1 MMNTT
6 DTITQ
11 HALNRYNRLFDN
23 HQYQAIA
30 ALIAADLRLDR
41 ESIRLSDAM
50 NLITDVA
57 LSLNGHP
64 HYAMAW
70 LKLAT
75 FCGQNAVTIP
85 TVDAIYTYLLLFQ
98 QMKDTR
104 ADDFEGTAKALLK
117 AYITTDTL
125 RAAVSYAN
133 GVHGGRGRMAYEL
146 LAAADYF
153 IQATLQLLIH
163 GDLAYIREK
172 LQSGL
177 RRITGALY
185 EGVRHSDTPVM
196 FNFKETYFPTEN
208 DRR

>member
-1 MMNTT
+1 MNIPDSTT
-6 DTITQ
+6 Q
-11 HALNRYNRLFDN
+11 QALNRYNRLFDN

-30 ALIAADLRLDR
+30 TGLATDLRVDR

-64 HYAMAW
+64 HYEMAW

-75 FCGQNAVTIP
+75 FCGQNAVTIS
-85 TVDAIYTYLLLFQ
+85 TIDTIYTYLLIFQ
-98 QMKDTR
+98 PVKDTR
-104 ADDFEGTAKALLK
+104 ADDFEVTAKALLK
-117 AYITTDTL
+117 AYETTDTL
-125 RAAVSYAN
+125 RAAVSCSN
-133 GVHGGRGRMAYEL
+133 GVHGWRGRMAYEL
-146 LAAADYF
+146 LAAADYLV
-153 IQATLQLLIH
+153 QAAIQLLIH
-163 GDLAYIREK
+163 GDLSYIREK

-185 EGVRHSDTPVM
+185 EGVHHSDVPEM
-196 FNFKETYFPTEN
+196 FNFKGTYFPDEQ